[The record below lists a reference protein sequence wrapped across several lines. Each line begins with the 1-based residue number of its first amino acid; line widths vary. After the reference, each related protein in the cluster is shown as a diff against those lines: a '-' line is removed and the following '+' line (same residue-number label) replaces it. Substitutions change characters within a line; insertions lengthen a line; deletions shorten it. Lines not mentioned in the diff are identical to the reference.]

1 MNNETLD
8 YLISDEISSSKIQ
21 VIGLDMLAKNYTIFP
36 ETFIAFIT
44 ARGTEV
50 YSVYEAIDQ

>member
-36 ETFIAFIT
+36 ETFIAFIA

-50 YSVYEAIDQ
+50 

>member
-21 VIGLDMLAKNYTIFP
+21 VIGLHMLAKNYTIFP
-36 ETFIAFIT
+36 ETFIAFIA

-50 YSVYEAIDQ
+50 